1 MVSDRA
7 RVRVV
12 WKPFEIHPEVP
23 SGGMPLSALP
33 YTAEELSAMID
44 NLRQHAVAEGLDFS
58 GLGGERGLVNTH
70 RALLAGCY
78 AQEDEPKRFEGFHHA
93 IFRAHFTEGSDIN
106 DDEVLKGLAASSGLD
121 VERMMAALDG
131 STLEEVLRSTTAEA
145 GRRGVTAVP
154 AFRFNDRHLI
164 VGAQPASALAKAVE
178 RILSEEDAGGNATP
192 ASSPGGGCLE

>member
-7 RVRVV
+7 RVRVA

-44 NLRQHAVAEGLDFS
+44 NLRRHAEAVGLDFS
-58 GLGGERGLVNTH
+58 GLGDDRGLVNTH
-70 RALLAGCY
+70 RALLASCY
-78 AQEDEPKRFEGFHHA
+78 AQEDEPKRFEAFHYA
-93 IFRAHFTEGSDIN
+93 LFRAHFTEGSDIS
-106 DDEVLKGLAASSGLD
+106 DDKVLRRLAALSGLD
-121 VERMMAALDG
+121 VARMMAAIDG

-145 GRRGVTAVP
+145 GRVGVTAVP

-178 RILSEEDAGGNATP
+178 RVLSEKDVGQDATP
-192 ASSPGGGCLE
+192 SD